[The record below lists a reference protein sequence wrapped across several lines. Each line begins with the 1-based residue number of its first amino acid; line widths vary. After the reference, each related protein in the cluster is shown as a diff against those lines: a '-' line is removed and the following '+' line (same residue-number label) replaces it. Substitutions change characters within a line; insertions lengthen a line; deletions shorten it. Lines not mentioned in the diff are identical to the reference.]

1 MGELLKTKS
10 VYFRK
15 IGLKRKI
22 LGKVTN
28 YQGDKVRR
36 KTRTIE
42 ASNKEA
48 RQIPDRIPLLLR
60 KRQITEEVLKRDQKG
75 PPYALSY
82 R

>member
-10 VYFRK
+10 VYFLK

-36 KTRTIE
+36 KTLTIE
-42 ASNKEA
+42 ASNK
-48 RQIPDRIPLLLR
+48 
-60 KRQITEEVLKRDQKG
+60 
-75 PPYALSY
+75 
-82 R
+82 